1 MAASVEIIRT
11 ALADA
16 LNEVGVDLEALQIQ
30 SAGRREVVRVIVDRD
45 GGIDLD
51 HIAELSRRI
60 AELLD
65 AEPLAEQIAGTYVL
79 EVSSPGT
86 DRPLTE
92 EKHWRR
98 ATGRLVEATC
108 ADDSVITG
116 RIVGAHDGIV
126 EVVMD
131 DGQAR
136 AIPLGE
142 LRRGIVQLEF
152 TKQGATP
159 AEVESLDD
167 EFADDDVALEAHGD
181 DDVAIGAHA
190 DDDVAVGAHADDDV
204 ALDANA
210 ADNE

>member
-1 MAASVEIIRT
+1 MAASVEIIRA

-51 HIAELSRRI
+51 HIAEL
-60 AELLD
+60 LD
-65 AEPLAEQIAGTYVL
+65 AEPLAEQFAGTYVL

-126 EVVMD
+126 EVVTD

-152 TKQGATP
+152 TRQGATP

-167 EFADDDVALEAHGD
+167 EFADDDVALEAH
-181 DDVAIGAHA
+181 
-190 DDDVAVGAHADDDV
+190 ADDDV
-204 ALDANA
+204 ALGANA

>member
-1 MAASVEIIRT
+1 MAASVEIIRA

-65 AEPLAEQIAGTYVL
+65 AEPLAEQFAGTYVL

-152 TKQGATP
+152 TKQGASP

-167 EFADDDVALEAHGD
+167 EFADDDVALG
-181 DDVAIGAHA
+181 
-190 DDDVAVGAHADDDV
+190 
-204 ALDANA
+204 ANA

>member
-65 AEPLAEQIAGTYVL
+65 AEPLAEQFAGTYVL

-98 ATGRLVEATC
+98 AKGRLVEATC
-108 ADDSVITG
+108 SDDSVITG
-116 RIVGAHDGIV
+116 RIAGAQDGIV
-126 EVVMD
+126 EIDLD

-159 AEVESLDD
+159 ADVERLDD
-167 EFADDDVALEAHGD
+167 EFALDDVDLEAD
-181 DDVAIGAHA
+181 ALDDVDLEA
-190 DDDVAVGAHADDDV
+190 DALDDVDLG
-204 ALDANA
+204 ANA
-210 ADNE
+210 ADKE